1 MASHRLQKQINKQE
15 TKQEEDE
22 EEGEEAEEGEDPSGR
37 KDPSGRPASK
47 SDTPMGPLTGPGP
60 GSDPIKKN
68 E

>member
-1 MASHRLQKQINKQE
+1 MASHRLQRQINKQE
-15 TKQEEDE
+15 AKQED
-22 EEGEEAEEGEDPSGR
+22 EEGEEAEEGEDLSGR

-47 SDTPMGPLTGPGP
+47 SDTPMGPLTAPGP